1 MSILQRGIADP
12 KKWSHVLD
20 HLVTVINQK
29 LCITLNSTIAC
40 GTICPLFGIACGLAS
55 FRARFAS
62 LFLNFWKVSNT
73 YKVNVKDFLE
83 SF

>member
-40 GTICPLFGIACGLAS
+40 GTICPLFGIGCGLA
-55 FRARFAS
+55 FF
-62 LFLNFWKVSNT
+62 
-73 YKVNVKDFLE
+73 
-83 SF
+83 